1 MENLEKQYIDLV
13 ERKCVEYKWELSKHV
28 LDVMKSVLMT
38 RDRVW
43 HGGSG
48 VQSIIGNNL
57 RQAVSYCDS
66 EIVRHLKEL
75 VIARDNF
82 FINPRDE
89 FSMD

>member
-57 RQAVSYCDS
+57 RQAVNYCDS

-82 FINPRDE
+82 FINTRDE
-89 FSMD
+89 FFVD